1 MFKKILLLAMALCL
15 AVITVIP
22 ARAASNLQVL
32 STGAEVSFP
41 QSVTFKIS
49 AQDDVNITELRL
61 QYSIQMTG
69 FTKVVNEAFVPF
81 QASAKVGTQWQ
92 WDLTKI
98 GGLPPG
104 TTVKYQW
111 LLKDANGDSLR
122 TPLATVNFDDGRYS
136 WKTLVQDKVT
146 MYWYQGDQSFGQE
159 LMQATQDA
167 LTRLSGS
174 TGATIKDPIRLYIY
188 ANSTDLQG
196 SMIFAQDWS
205 GGVAFPPYGCIA
217 IGISASNI
225 DWGKGAIAHELT
237 HLIIHQIT
245 MNPYNDLPTWLDEGL
260 AMYNQGPLDPTFTSS
275 LNQAISQKKL
285 LSVRTL
291 CSPFSA
297 YATTSY
303 VSYAESYYLVDY
315 LITTYG
321 KDKMFALLD
330 AFRQGNTYD
339 GALQKVYGF
348 DMDGLNTLWQA
359 TLK

>member
-1 MFKKILLLAMALCL
+1 
-15 AVITVIP
+15 
-22 ARAASNLQVL
+22 
-32 STGAEVSFP
+32 
-41 QSVTFKIS
+41 VT
-49 AQDDVNITELRL
+49 L
-61 QYSIQMTG
+61 
-69 FTKVVNEAFVPF
+69 
-81 QASAKVGTQWQ
+81 
-92 WDLTKI
+92 
-98 GGLPPG
+98 
-104 TTVKYQW
+104 
-111 LLKDANGDSLR
+111 
-122 TPLATVNFDDGRYS
+122 
-136 WKTLVQDKVT
+136 
-146 MYWYQGDQSFGQE
+146 YWYQGDQSFGQE

-205 GGVAFPPYGCIA
+205 GGVAFTRYGCIA

-237 HLIIHQIT
+237 HLITEQMT
-245 MNPYNDLPTWLDEGL
+245 LNPYNGIPTWLDEGL
-260 AMYNQGPLDPTFTSS
+260 AMYNQGSLDPTFTSS